1 MLKAVCSLLVFAAL
15 VPAAPCFAQVSRD
28 GRLVVTVVDQ
38 TGGVLPGATVTI
50 AGLEDANK
58 AAAIAP
64 VAASEQGVATFT
76 GLRPGEKLSEELIS
90 DDEEITSTYHDSI
103 DVVRAARSNSLPE
116 GLRETS
122 AATPWWVRR

>member
-1 MLKAVCSLLVFAAL
+1 MTGRARMLKAVCSLLVFAAL
-15 VPAAPCFAQVSRD
+15 VPAAPCFAQISRD

-76 GLRPGEKLSEELIS
+76 GLRPGRYAIKAEFSGFDPK
-90 DDEEITSTYHDSI
+90 I
-103 DVVRAARSNSLPE
+103 DPDIRVRVGDNKQ
-116 GLRETS
+116 
-122 AATPWWVRR
+122 